1 MRCNFFCEEVI
12 TCTAALK
19 FMPRFD
25 SDTELRWRILE
36 IMLTN
41 AIVSFI
47 LVDPCRVS
55 VVNCGRH
62 PNVDPSQHIVTK
74 DE

>member
-1 MRCNFFCEEVI
+1 
-12 TCTAALK
+12 
-19 FMPRFD
+19 
-25 SDTELRWRILE
+25 
-36 IMLTN
+36 MLTN

>member
-1 MRCNFFCEEVI
+1 MHVSLLPGF
-12 TCTAALK
+12 K
-19 FMPRFD
+19 PRFD
-25 SDTELRWRILE
+25 CGAELRWRILV